1 VSREEWKEI
10 LAKRDWR
17 KLLPYA
23 PIAAI
28 IFVIVLAVG
37 IDLAVGGP
45 SKPKVDNTAPPP
57 DSVRATIAAA
67 PVTVTPYAPPPTAT
81 STAAPTVVPGSEA
94 AARDETRLGDLMK
107 IVVALEQ
114 YHDDKGEYPSTG
126 GNIQT
131 PAAN

>member
-1 VSREEWKEI
+1 VSDEEQREI

-17 KLLPYA
+17 KLLPWA

-45 SKPKVDNTAPPP
+45 STPKANNSAPPP

-67 PVTVTPYAPPPTAT
+67 PVTVTPYSPPP
-81 STAAPTVVPGSEA
+81 P
-94 AARDETRLGDLMK
+94 
-107 IVVALEQ
+107 
-114 YHDDKGEYPSTG
+114 
-126 GNIQT
+126 
-131 PAAN
+131 